1 MSYGQYGDGGAYI
14 IGSGSRA
21 LGPGYGAIN
30 LGDHIP
36 GQPTHIPPVPFQ
48 QPIKKYTGGRGQRII
63 PARPKFLV
71 PMGHPGHY
79 GSNAAVE
86 TQAEMVAALETQAQ
100 AAGSMGEEVASAFP
114 SELPFMEE
122 GPGMFFDEVEGRYQS
137 GVDYLRDQ
145 YLSALMQTEDSM
157 LKIVNEVDKKVERQQ
172 RYFLIGLA
180 AAFAVPLLLFG
191 RR

>member
-1 MSYGQYGDGGAYI
+1 MSYGHYGDGGAYI
-14 IGSGSRA
+14 IGSGSRE
-21 LGPGYGAIN
+21 LGPGYGAIH
-30 LGDHIP
+30 LGH
-36 GQPTHIPPVPFQ
+36 
-48 QPIKKYTGGRGQRII
+48 
-63 PARPKFLV
+63 A
-71 PMGHPGHY
+71 GHY
-79 GSNAAVE
+79 GSDAAGME
-86 TQAEMVAALETQAQ
+86 AAEMVAAMETQAQ

-114 SELPFMEE
+114 GEPPFMEE

-157 LKIVNEVDKKVERQQ
+157 LKIINEVDKKVERQQ